1 MKEKVLD
8 LLEEVCDDDVVRED
22 LDMDLFEEELMDSL
36 AFAELLAMIED
47 ELGVVISPSEV
58 VRSQVNTANKN
69 YCFSRRKEITEVDYN
84 EKH

>member
-8 LLEEVCDDDVVRED
+8 LLEEVCDDEVVRED

-58 VRSQVNTANKN
+58 VRSQVNTANKIIALV
-69 YCFSRRKEITEVDYN
+69 E
-84 EKH
+84 EKK

>member
-58 VRSQVNTANKN
+58 VRSQVNTANKIIALV
-69 YCFSRRKEITEVDYN
+69 E
-84 EKH
+84 EKSNK

>member
-36 AFAELLAMIED
+36 AFAELLAMVED

-58 VRSQVNTANKN
+58 VRSQVNTANKIIALV
-69 YCFSRRKEITEVDYN
+69 E
-84 EKH
+84 EKK

>member
-47 ELGVVISPSEV
+47 ELG
-58 VRSQVNTANKN
+58 
-69 YCFSRRKEITEVDYN
+69 
-84 EKH
+84 

>member
-8 LLEEVCDDDVVRED
+8 LLEEVCEDDVVRED

-58 VRSQVNTANKN
+58 VRSQVNTANKIIALV
-69 YCFSRRKEITEVDYN
+69 E
-84 EKH
+84 EKK

>member
-58 VRSQVNTANKN
+58 VRSQVNTANKIIALI
-69 YCFSRRKEITEVDYN
+69 E
-84 EKH
+84 EKK

>member
-8 LLEEVCDDDVVRED
+8 LLEDVCDDDVVRED

-58 VRSQVNTANKN
+58 VRSQVNTANKIIALV
-69 YCFSRRKEITEVDYN
+69 E
-84 EKH
+84 EKK

>member
-8 LLEEVCDDDVVRED
+8 LLEEVCDDDVVSED

-58 VRSQVNTANKN
+58 VRSQVNTANKIIALI
-69 YCFSRRKEITEVDYN
+69 E
-84 EKH
+84 EKK

>member
-47 ELGVVISPSEV
+47 ELGLVISPSEV
-58 VRSQVNTANKN
+58 VRSQVNTANKIIALV
-69 YCFSRRKEITEVDYN
+69 E
-84 EKH
+84 EKK

>member
-1 MKEKVLD
+1 MGHGLAPQNSGAMTVLD

-58 VRSQVNTANKN
+58 VRSQVNTANKIIALV
-69 YCFSRRKEITEVDYN
+69 E
-84 EKH
+84 EKK

>member
-1 MKEKVLD
+1 MKDKVLD

-58 VRSQVNTANKN
+58 VRSQVNTANKIIALI
-69 YCFSRRKEITEVDYN
+69 E
-84 EKH
+84 EKK

>member
-8 LLEEVCDDDVVRED
+8 LIEEVCDEDVVRED

-58 VRSQVNTANKN
+58 VRSQVNTANKIIALV
-69 YCFSRRKEITEVDYN
+69 E
-84 EKH
+84 EKK

>member
-58 VRSQVNTANKN
+58 VRSQVNTANKIIA
-69 YCFSRRKEITEVDYN
+69 FVE
-84 EKH
+84 EKK

>member
-47 ELGVVISPSEV
+47 ELGVVISPSEI
-58 VRSQVNTANKN
+58 VRSQVNTANKIIALV
-69 YCFSRRKEITEVDYN
+69 E
-84 EKH
+84 EKK

>member
-22 LDMDLFEEELMDSL
+22 LDVDLFEEELMDSL

-58 VRSQVNTANKN
+58 VRSQVNTANKIIALV
-69 YCFSRRKEITEVDYN
+69 E
-84 EKH
+84 EKK

>member
-36 AFAELLAMIED
+36 AFAELLTMIED

-58 VRSQVNTANKN
+58 VRSQVNTANKIIALV
-69 YCFSRRKEITEVDYN
+69 E
-84 EKH
+84 EKK

>member
-58 VRSQVNTANKN
+58 VRSQVNTANK
-69 YCFSRRKEITEVDYN
+69 IIALV
-84 EKH
+84 EKKK

>member
-47 ELGVVISPSEV
+47 ELGVVISSSEV
-58 VRSQVNTANKN
+58 VRSQVNTANKIIALV
-69 YCFSRRKEITEVDYN
+69 E
-84 EKH
+84 EKK

>member
-58 VRSQVNTANKN
+58 VRRYNR
-69 YCFSRRKEITEVDYN
+69 YCGCG
-84 EKH
+84 